1 MTTRNLTVA
10 MLFAGVLSVPVWA
23 QNVAEPRARRDR
35 PATRRGEGAEE
46 PRNRGM
52 EEMGG
57 RGMMVNQQMER
68 LTKELN
74 LTKEQQKKIQKLM
87 TDHRDQMRDELQKR
101 ITENTPKFREL
112 RTQLQEARTA
122 GDREKVRKLESQ
134 IRELMGDDK
143 ADAARQKLINE
154 IEAVLTAEQKTKFQ
168 KIKDDVFNPRP
179 PLEDNPELLLRAVE
193 SLELPKDKAD
203 KIKGLVDEWRTKH
216 PRLRPRNRD
225 EKAEQEAKAAAAEV
239 YKKVMAEL
247 TPEQQT
253 KVKEWRPAS
262 TMMAWPRGEGQRQ
275 RQGPDEG
282 RGEGRGQRRGAG
294 RQGDAPTKNK
304 PKE

>member
-1 MTTRNLTVA
+1 MRRRNLTVA
-10 MLFAGVLSVPVWA
+10 ILFAGILSVPAWA
-23 QNVAEPRARRDR
+23 QNATEPRARRDR
-35 PATRRGEGAEE
+35 PATRRGEGAEG

-52 EEMGG
+52 EGPGG

-74 LTKEQQKKIQKLM
+74 LTKEQQEKIQKLM
-87 TDHRDQMRDELQKR
+87 TDHRDQMRDEMQKR
-101 ITENTPKFREL
+101 ITENVPKFREL
-112 RTQLQEARTA
+112 RTQLQEARAA
-122 GDREKVRKLESQ
+122 GDREKAGKLELQ

-143 ADAARQKLINE
+143 ADAARQKLMTE
-154 IEAVLTAEQKTKFQ
+154 IEAVLTAEQKPKFQ

-179 PLEDNPELLLRAVE
+179 SLEENPELLLRAVE

-203 KIKGLVDEWRTKH
+203 KIKSIVNEWRTKQ
-216 PRLRPRNRD
+216 PRLRPRDRD

-253 KVKEWRPAS
+253 KVKEWRPAGA
-262 TMMAWPRGEGQRQ
+262 MMGWPRGEGQRL
-275 RQGPDEG
+275 RQGGDEG
-282 RGEGRGQRRGAG
+282 RGERRAQRRGSG
-294 RQGDAPTKNK
+294 RQGDAPTEDK

>member
-1 MTTRNLTVA
+1 MKTRTLTVA
-10 MLFAGVLSVPVWA
+10 ILFAGVLSVPAWA
-23 QNVAEPRARRDR
+23 QNVAEPGARRDR
-35 PATRRGEGAEE
+35 PATRRAEG

-52 EEMGG
+52 EGPGG
-57 RGMMVNQQMER
+57 RGMMVNQQIER

-74 LTKEQQKKIQKLM
+74 LTKEQQEKIQKLM
-87 TDHRDQMRDELQKR
+87 TDHRDQMRDEMQKR

-143 ADAARQKLINE
+143 ADAARRKLVNE
-154 IEAVLTAEQKTKFQ
+154 IEAVLTAEQKPKFQ

-179 PLEDNPELLLRAVE
+179 PLEENPELLLRAVE

-216 PRLRPRNRD
+216 PRLRPRDRD
-225 EKAEQEAKAAAAEV
+225 EKADQEAKAAAAEV

-247 TPEQQT
+247 TSEQQT
-253 KVKEWRPAS
+253 KVKEWRPAGG
-262 TMMAWPRGEGQRQ
+262 TMMAWPQGEGQRQ
-275 RQGPDEG
+275 RQGGNEG
-282 RGEGRGQRRGAG
+282 RGEGRGQRRA
-294 RQGDAPTKNK
+294 RAADAPTEDK